1 MIRYDLICEDDHAF
15 EAWFS
20 GSADYERQA
29 KEGLLCCAIC
39 GTVKVEKAIMAPNVA
54 TGRKKDAA
62 RHSEAKKF
70 AMMSAKA
77 QKMAEAVKAEISEKC
92 DYVGESFADEARAM
106 HYGDKD
112 ERPIYGK
119 TTLKEAVDLA
129 DEGIKAAPLPEP
141 FVPDDVKEKKKLN

>member
-1 MIRYDLICEDDHAF
+1 
-15 EAWFS
+15 
-20 GSADYERQA
+20 
-29 KEGLLCCAIC
+29 
-39 GTVKVEKAIMAPNVA
+39 
-54 TGRKKDAA
+54 
-62 RHSEAKKF
+62 
-70 AMMSAKA
+70 MMSAKA
-77 QKMAEAVKAEISEKC
+77 QKMAEAVKAEISKKC